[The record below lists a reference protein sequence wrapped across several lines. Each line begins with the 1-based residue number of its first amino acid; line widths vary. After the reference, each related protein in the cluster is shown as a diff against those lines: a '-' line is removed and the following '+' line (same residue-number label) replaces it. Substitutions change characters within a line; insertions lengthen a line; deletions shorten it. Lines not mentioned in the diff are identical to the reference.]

1 MFSKSLSINK
11 IALVSTVL
19 ATLSGV
25 SFAQEALIRGRLGI
39 SQNSFTTLWSGGDL
53 KTNYQSLN
61 TGVSYIM
68 PSGWYVDG
76 GVKSALSAKWNSI
89 EAAGDTIDRA
99 FKRNDYTL
107 TVGKSLSDNWQLF
120 GGYQNSQSSM
130 AISTTSPPEEKFS
143 VKGYFVGVGKTI
155 PLPVGSLNLNAS
167 VGSMKGH
174 LVDAT
179 GYGNNSN
186 SGSGTSYGLA
196 YSYPVNE
203 KTSFTVDFKQ
213 QSYKYNFD
221 STSPLTS
228 GKDKMS
234 MLGASFSYQF

>member
-1 MFSKSLSINK
+1 MYSIFKKHKK
-11 IALVSTVL
+11 IAFSLFLFASLASVSH
-19 ATLSGV
+19 S
-25 SFAQEALIRGRLGI
+25 QEATVRGRLGI
-39 SQNSFTTLWSGGDL
+39 SQNSFTTLWSGGDI

-61 TGVSYIM
+61 AGATYIM
-68 PSGWYVDG
+68 SSGWYVDG

-89 EAAGDTIDRA
+89 EAAGDTIDRS

-155 PLPVGSLNLNAS
+155 PVAVGSINLNAS

-174 LVDAT
+174 LVDAS

-186 SGSGTSYGLA
+186 GGSGSSYGVS
-196 YSYPVNE
+196 YSYPLSD
-203 KTSFTVDFKQ
+203 KTSLAFDYKQ

-221 STSPLTS
+221 SSSPLTS

-234 MLGASFSYQF
+234 MIGASFSYQF